1 MAKTDTAGNLPAVSE
16 SDENI
21 LVVPRHVFEALGAFQ
36 GLSLEADRYMAAFLD
51 PHNNLFLP
59 RRSAESDPSHKQII
73 PYLVLRQGDR
83 VLCYT
88 RGKSGGEARLHAK
101 MSVGIGGHM
110 NDGDTRATHFD
121 RAAYLRAVE
130 RELHEEL
137 EIPGPY
143 RQRAVALINDDSNE
157 VGRVHLGVVHLVEVD
172 SMDIRP
178 REEAIRDLT
187 FLTAAELQQQRD
199 RLESWS
205 QIVADALPQLLVS

>member
-1 MAKTDTAGNLPAVSE
+1 MSNSA
-16 SDENI
+16 ENI
-21 LVVPRHVFEALGAFQ
+21 LVVPRHVFETLGAFQ
-36 GLSLEADRYMAAFLD
+36 GLSLEADRYLAAFLD
-51 PHNNLFLP
+51 PQNNLFLP
-59 RRSAESDPSHKQII
+59 RPSAEEDPSHKQII
-73 PYLVLRQGDR
+73 PYLVLRHGDR

-110 NDGDTRATHFD
+110 NDGDTHATHFD

-172 SMDIRP
+172 STDIRP
-178 REEAIRDLT
+178 REDAIRDLA
-187 FLTAAELQQQRD
+187 FLTAAELQQERD

>member
-1 MAKTDTAGNLPAVSE
+1 VSD
-16 SDENI
+16 SAENI
-21 LVVPRHVFEALGAFQ
+21 LVVPRHVFETLGAFQ
-36 GLSLEADRYMAAFLD
+36 GLSLDADRYMAAFLD
-51 PHNNLFLP
+51 PQNNLFLP
-59 RRSAESDPSHKQII
+59 RPSAEADPSHKQII
-73 PYLVLRQGDR
+73 PYLVLRHGDR

-110 NDGDTRATHFD
+110 NDGDTHATHFD

-172 SMDIRP
+172 SPDIRP
-178 REEAIRDLT
+178 REDSIQGLT
-187 FLTAAELQQQRD
+187 FLTASELQEQRD

-205 QIVADALPQLLVS
+205 QIVADALPQLLAS

>member
-1 MAKTDTAGNLPAVSE
+1 MAKTHAAGNLRSVS
-16 SDENI
+16 DTAENI
-21 LVVPRHVFEALGAFQ
+21 LVVPRHVFETLGAFQ

-51 PHNNLFLP
+51 PQNNLFLP
-59 RRSAESDPSHKQII
+59 RPSAEADPSHKQII
-73 PYLVLRQGDR
+73 PYLVLRHGDR

-110 NDGDTRATHFD
+110 NDGDTHAAHFD

-143 RQRAVALINDDSNE
+143 RQRAVALINDDSND

-187 FLTAAELQQQRD
+187 FLTAGELQEQRD

>member
-1 MAKTDTAGNLPAVSE
+1 
-16 SDENI
+16 
-21 LVVPRHVFEALGAFQ
+21 
-36 GLSLEADRYMAAFLD
+36 
-51 PHNNLFLP
+51 
-59 RRSAESDPSHKQII
+59 
-73 PYLVLRQGDR
+73 
-83 VLCYT
+83 
-88 RGKSGGEARLHAK
+88 
-101 MSVGIGGHM
+101 
-110 NDGDTRATHFD
+110 
-121 RAAYLRAVE
+121 
-130 RELHEEL
+130 LHEEL

-187 FLTAAELQQQRD
+187 FLTAAELQEQRN